1 LARPEIAR
9 LVVEALVE
17 GQDTLDHYDLHAF
30 VVMANHVHVLIT
42 PKVPIPKLLQ
52 RLKGSTARQANQML
66 GLTGRTFWQEERYDR
81 WVRDEKEFQRI
92 RAYIE
97 ENPLQAGLVAAP
109 EDYPWSSA
117 GRAFQDPAGL
127 KPGAA

>member
-1 LARPEIAR
+1 
-9 LVVEALVE
+9 
-17 GQDTLDHYDLHAF
+17 
-30 VVMANHVHVLIT
+30 LIT

-81 WVRDEKEFQRI
+81 WVRDEKEFPRI

>member
-1 LARPEIAR
+1 VKQPHHRVQLC
-9 LVVEALVE
+9 V
-17 GQDTLDHYDLHAF
+17 
-30 VVMANHVHVLIT
+30 
-42 PKVPIPKLLQ
+42 
-52 RLKGSTARQANQML
+52 GS
-66 GLTGRTFWQEERYDR
+66 YDR
-81 WVRDEKEFQRI
+81 WVRDEKEFERI